1 MVSEPAAEGG
11 AYYENENHNPDH
23 DSGGGGSSGG
33 GDGDDDDHVV
43 SEPVADGG
51 VYYDNEGYNPDL
63 DSGEDEHGEL
73 VYEIDGSKTYRS
85 AVSVIVGFPAASS
98 SLQQTL
104 FPSYVL
110 VICVV

>member
-1 MVSEPAAEGG
+1 M
-11 AYYENENHNPDH
+11 
-23 DSGGGGSSGG
+23 
-33 GDGDDDDHVV
+33 V

-85 AVSVIVGFPAASS
+85 AVSIIVGFPAASS

-110 VICVV
+110 VICVI